1 MTKQQSLVSAIV
13 AAVWFSLAGA
23 VHTDG
28 LGGGLGL
35 SSTYGADDTRA
46 RFSNYGEVV
55 DIAAP
60 GGNILSTFLG
70 SSYAVLNGTS
80 MASPHVAGAAA
91 LYLATH
97 PKPTTADC
105 AALVRNAI
113 IATGTAQSDPFGG
126 FAGDLD
132 SYPEPMLNAA
142 GL

>member
-1 MTKQQSLVSAIV
+1 MVD
-13 AAVWFSLAGA
+13 
-23 VHTDG
+23 TDG
-28 LGGGLGL
+28 LGGGLGPIGA
-35 SSTYGADDTRA
+35 YGADDTRA

-60 GGNILSTFLG
+60 GVDILSTFLG

-97 PKPTTADC
+97 PKPTTASG
-105 AALVRNAI
+105 ATLVRNAI
-113 IATGTAQSDPFGG
+113 IAAGTAQSDPFGG
-126 FAGDLD
+126 FTGDLD
-132 SYPEPMLNAA
+132 SHPEPMLNAA